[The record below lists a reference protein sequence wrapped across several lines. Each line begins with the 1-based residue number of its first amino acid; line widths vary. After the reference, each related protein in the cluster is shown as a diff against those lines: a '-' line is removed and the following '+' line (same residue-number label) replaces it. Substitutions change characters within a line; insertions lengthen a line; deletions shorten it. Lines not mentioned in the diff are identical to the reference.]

1 MNLIKRIERFQV
13 IKTTYN
19 NPKNLIKRIE
29 SEFSAEIISC
39 KLFILNLIKR
49 IERVKNPG

>member
-1 MNLIKRIERFQV
+1 M
-13 IKTTYN
+13 
-19 NPKNLIKRIE
+19 NLIKRIE

-49 IERVKNPG
+49 IESLGTTVGTQTVDKGIS